1 MLASTS
7 DNPDILTFLSLPPS
21 EMMTNAAEAV
31 NKIINMRPE
40 EALGSVLAAP
50 GSCKKDKESSSSSN
64 KRKESVSKKSDA
76 LSIENSLRI
85 SNADNVTTGANGV
98 TSRHSN
104 SAKDDEEATRS
115 ALELASLLQRLGSD
129 KKV

>member
-21 EMMTNAAEAV
+21 EMMTDATEAV
-31 NKIINMRPE
+31 NKIINMRSE

-50 GSCKKDKESSSSSN
+50 GSCKKDKETSSSSN

-76 LSIENSLRI
+76 LSVENSLR
-85 SNADNVTTGANGV
+85 SNADNGANGV
-98 TSRHSN
+98 TPRRSN